1 MSPRRQL
8 YLVWARNPSSRLS
21 SEIGVHILVFEEK
34 SLVSKGACG
43 KLRNQHD
50 VRDLLQLTLESQRVV
65 RMAARPCLEQ
75 NCTGG
80 NCLKLVVPGNTRVE
94 RREQTSYR
102 WCRGECEVER
112 KHEVCDRI
120 TVNVEA
126 TKVRETDRLNCFRF
140 LKELLLDS
148 HLAVDTRKKFD
159 ARLEVVFEE
168 VVAFGGLEAGV
179 GQDVC

>member
-1 MSPRRQL
+1 M
-8 YLVWARNPSSRLS
+8 
-21 SEIGVHILVFEEK
+21 
-34 SLVSKGACG
+34 
-43 KLRNQHD
+43 
-50 VRDLLQLTLESQRVV
+50 
-65 RMAARPCLEQ
+65 
-75 NCTGG
+75 
-80 NCLKLVVPGNTRVE
+80 VVPGNTRVE

-120 TVNVEA
+120 TVNVET

-148 HLAVDTRKKFD
+148 LLAVDTRKKFD

-168 VVAFGGLEAGV
+168 VVAFRGLEAGV